1 MLTDIPLVTYPIP
14 SSMEPPSDLDE
25 VIDWLSRRF
34 HQLED
39 EGREV
44 VDEYWRL
51 LRVIQK
57 GRSFW
62 PRMTLG
68 LRIRTRTNGTFSLEW
83 YGMGVMGR
91 DQRPIERLHITK
103 GRRHTYSIKALMRRQ
118 PTWVGPL
125 VLETEPLLADIRCRL
140 DQLVKIRDTVGD
152 YAKKTGES
160 GVSPSKLLENHRLEH
175 QLKALL

>member
-68 LRIRTRTNGTFSLEW
+68 LRIMTRANGTFSL
-83 YGMGVMGR
+83 
-91 DQRPIERLHITK
+91 
-103 GRRHTYSIKALMRRQ
+103 
-118 PTWVGPL
+118 
-125 VLETEPLLADIRCRL
+125 
-140 DQLVKIRDTVGD
+140 
-152 YAKKTGES
+152 
-160 GVSPSKLLENHRLEH
+160 
-175 QLKALL
+175 